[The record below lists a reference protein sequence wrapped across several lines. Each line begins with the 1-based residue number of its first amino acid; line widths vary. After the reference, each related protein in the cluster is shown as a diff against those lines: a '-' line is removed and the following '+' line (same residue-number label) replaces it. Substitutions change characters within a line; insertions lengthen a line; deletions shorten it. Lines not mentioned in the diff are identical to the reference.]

1 MGFAGYAIDY
11 IKGPDLVLNM
21 LCHEASINKIPIAF
35 NNMTQQQQ
43 TDAEHA
49 GFSVYIN
56 GPTITQIFSRYGIT
70 SSKSQGIRSAN
81 MFKMQGIDRE
91 RKSELERSINQSKHE
106 LNEVKEERQSYKTR
120 MNELRIEKQQL
131 EAEKGLIEAE
141 KKKKRD
147 AETDYKKAAG
157 RLKSFEQELENK
169 KRQAA
174 SYKDVAAE
182 LNAKAHELACVKAQE
197 SLRYAVCARYSS
209 FRQTDTDV
217 E

>member
-11 IKGPDLVLNM
+11 IKGPDVVLNM
-21 LCHEASINKIPIAF
+21 LCHEASITRIPIAF

-70 SSKSQGIRSAN
+70 SSKSQGIRPGN
-81 MFKMQGIDRE
+81 MFKMQGIDRN
-91 RKSELERSINQSKHE
+91 RKSELERNINQSKHE
-106 LNEVKEERQSYKTR
+106 LSEVKEERQSYKAR
-120 MNELRIEKQQL
+120 MNQLRIEKQQL
-131 EAEKGLIEAE
+131 DAEKGLIEAE

-147 AETDYKKAAG
+147 AELDYKKAAG

-169 KRQAA
+169 RRQAA

-182 LNAKAHELACVKAQE
+182 LNTKAHELACQKAQE
-197 SLRYAVCARYSS
+197 SLRYAVCGMIVL
-209 FRQTDTDV
+209 FRPRGTNT